1 MKEEKKELKLDEK
14 PVRTDDPF
22 YDDLPEFIKS
32 LVTISNIQD
41 RTVVDVLVN
50 HIKGLQKELVDKDSR
65 IKEIQEDFDELD
77 VYIDTVVVPTCE
89 LAIQVIAEDSRLV
102 KKLEYIIYDSYFDA
116 VTEEGPEDKEE
127 ENGDNTNT

>member
-1 MKEEKKELKLDEK
+1 MKEEDKEHKLGEK
-14 PVRTDDPF
+14 PVRIDDPF

-50 HIKGLQKELVDKDSR
+50 HIKGLQKELSDKDGR
-65 IKEIQEDFDELD
+65 IEEIQADFDELD

-89 LAIQVIAEDSRLV
+89 LAIQVVAQDSRLV
-102 KKLEYIIYDSYFDA
+102 KKLEYIIYDSYFDVNA
-116 VTEEGPEDKEE
+116 EESPEDKEE